1 MADANGDGT
10 FISEARVSYEDIL
23 QLVARI
29 LLSWM
34 FLQSAYAHFT
44 QVKPMGAYAKGAGV
58 PMPEAAVVASGLMLL
73 AGGLSL
79 LLGFHP
85 RIGAALLFVFLVVV
99 AFWMHRFWGLA
110 DPMQRAFQRAQF
122 WKNITLAG
130 AMLWIIAN
138 TSWPWAWAVG

>member
-1 MADANGDGT
+1 VA
-10 FISEARVSYEDIL
+10 YEDIL
-23 QLVARI
+23 QLAARV

-44 QVKPMGAYAKGAGV
+44 KIKPMAAYSKGAGV
-58 PMPEAAVVASGLMLL
+58 PLPEVAVVGTGVMLL

-85 RIGAALLFVFLVVV
+85 RIGAGLLFIFLVVV
-99 AFWMHRFWGLA
+99 AFWMHGFWRET
-110 DPMQRAFQRAQF
+110 DPMQRGSQKAQF

-138 TSWPWAWAVG
+138 TSWPWPWAVG

>member
-1 MADANGDGT
+1 MTYADGLQLA
-10 FISEARVSYEDIL
+10 ARV
-23 QLVARI
+23 

-44 QVKPMGAYAKGAGV
+44 QVKAMGAYAKGAGV
-58 PMPEAAVVASGLMLL
+58 PLPEAAVVGTGFMLL
-73 AGGLSL
+73 GGGLSL

-99 AFWMHRFWGLA
+99 AFWMHGFWRET
-110 DPMQRAFQRAQF
+110 DPMQRGSQRAQF

-130 AMLWIIAN
+130 AMLYIIAN
-138 TSWPWAWAVG
+138 TGWPWPWAIG

>member
-1 MADANGDGT
+1 VT
-10 FISEARVSYEDIL
+10 LEEIL
-23 QLVARI
+23 QLVARV

-58 PMPEAAVVASGLMLL
+58 PMPEAAVVATGFILL

-85 RIGAALLFVFLVVV
+85 RIGAGLLFVFLVVV
-99 AFWMHRFWGLA
+99 AFSLHRFWGLT
-110 DPMQRAFQRAQF
+110 DPMQRAGQRAQF
-122 WKNITLAG
+122 WKNITIAG
-130 AMLWIIAN
+130 AMLLII
-138 TSWPWAWAVG
+138 SGPHWPWPLALGNIL

>member
-1 MADANGDGT
+1 MT
-10 FISEARVSYEDIL
+10 LEEIL
-23 QLVARI
+23 QLVARV

-44 QVKPMGAYAKGAGV
+44 QVKPMAAYAKATAV
-58 PMPEAAVVASGLMLL
+58 PLPEVAVVVTGLMLL

-85 RIGAALLFVFLVVV
+85 RIGSGLLFVFLVVT
-99 AFWMHRFWGLA
+99 AFSMHRFWGLP
-110 DPMQRAFQRAQF
+110 DPMQRAGQQAQF

-130 AMLWIIAN
+130 AMLLIIAN
-138 TSWPWAWAVG
+138 PHWPWPLALG